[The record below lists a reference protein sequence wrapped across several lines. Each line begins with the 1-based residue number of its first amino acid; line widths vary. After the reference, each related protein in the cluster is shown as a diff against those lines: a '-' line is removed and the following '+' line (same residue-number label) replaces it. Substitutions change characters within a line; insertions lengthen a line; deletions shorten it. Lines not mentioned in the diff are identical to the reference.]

1 MKKPV
6 VFSLVRDQS
15 MFMTAIMSLLSFLSI
30 LALGISLSIGTG
42 VVRWNNQWDL
52 FATIQVMDTNKSD
65 TVKKILKN
73 NTDKI
78 KLSKQ
83 ISNSEMTEL
92 MTPWL
97 LSGSGNLKKYLPQM
111 WEVEFKTNSDMK
123 AVQQE
128 ISNNA
133 RFLTHA
139 KALKSSTSAG
149 WKMILIS
156 STMMLLT
163 LSAIGICI
171 SYIARNTA
179 MLHKRE
185 LEILNQVG
193 ASDKFITR
201 QMQIIVAKISAIA
214 TLIGLASALPI
225 LGLIISTA
233 HSARVGLMA
242 TIGLSGLGWTV
253 LLLLPVAI
261 IVFAI
266 YITKQTTLNILKN
279 S

>member
-52 FATIQVMDTNKSD
+52 FATIQVMDTKKSD

-97 LSGSGNLKKYLPQM
+97 SSGTGNLKKYLPQM
-111 WEVEFKTNSDMK
+111 WEVEFKTNSDME

-139 KALKSSTSAG
+139 NALKSSTSAG

-214 TLIGLASALPI
+214 TLIGLVSALPI

>member
-15 MFMTAIMSLLSFLSI
+15 MFMTVIMSLLSFLSI

-97 LSGSGNLKKYLPQM
+97 SSGSGNLKKYLPQM
-111 WEVEFKTNSDMK
+111 WEVEFKTNSDME

-233 HSARVGLMA
+233 HSARIGLMA

-266 YITKQTTLNILKN
+266 YITKRTTLNILKN

>member
-97 LSGSGNLKKYLPQM
+97 SSGTGNLKKYLPQM
-111 WEVEFKTNSDMK
+111 WEVEFKTNSDME

-139 KALKSSTSAG
+139 NALKSSTSAG

-214 TLIGLASALPI
+214 TLIGLVSALPI

>member
-30 LALGISLSIGTG
+30 LTLGISLSIGTG

-97 LSGSGNLKKYLPQM
+97 SSGTGNLKKYLPQM

-149 WKMILIS
+149 WKMIVIS

-201 QMQIIVAKISAIA
+201 QMQIIVAKISTIA
-214 TLIGLASALPI
+214 TLIGLVSALPI

-261 IVFAI
+261 IIFAI
-266 YITKQTTLNILKN
+266 YITKRTTLNILKN

>member
-15 MFMTAIMSLLSFLSI
+15 MFMTVIMSLLSFLSI

-97 LSGSGNLKKYLPQM
+97 SSGSGNLKKYLPQM
-111 WEVEFKTNSDMK
+111 WEVEFKTNSDME

-266 YITKQTTLNILKN
+266 YITKRTTLNILKN